1 MLKNAEQPLLNGIK
15 MLEPLKVRVAKDA
28 GFCFGVRDAIEKAQ
42 LVAREHGKVY
52 MLGDIVHNERVVAQL
67 ERENVIV
74 VDTLD
79 EVNDA
84 PVLFRAH
91 GTIPEIWEQAASKD
105 LTVVDATCP
114 LVHDIHNEIKKLH
127 AENRKLII
135 IGDHGHDE
143 VVAIQAQV
151 PQAIVISNIE
161 EAEKLARIKK
171 AGVVSQS
178 TQMIENVQ
186 AIIAILSMKI
196 FDLRFVN
203 TVCFPTRRNQG
214 QIQEMAPISDVMII
228 VGSFTSANTKRL
240 HEVSL
245 SLNPNSYMVED
256 AAQIKAEWFDNATS
270 VGVSAGASSP
280 DDLIEEVV
288 EHLNNLHVKT
298 LA

>member
-1 MLKNAEQPLLNGIK
+1 MPDHLKI
-15 MLEPLKVRVAKDA
+15 RVAKDA
-28 GFCFGVRDAIEKAQ
+28 GFCVGVRDAIEKARD
-42 LVAREHGKVY
+42 VAREHGKVY
-52 MLGDIVHNERVVAQL
+52 MLGDIVHNERVVNDLAH
-67 ERENVIV
+67 ENVKV
-74 VDTLD
+74 VDSLD
-79 EVNDA
+79 EVTDA

-91 GTIPEIWEQAASKD
+91 GTIPELWAEAGQKE
-105 LTVVDATCP
+105 LTIVDATCP
-114 LVHDIHNEIKKLH
+114 LVHEIHDKIKKLDR
-127 AENRKLII
+127 EGRKLII

-143 VVAIQAQV
+143 VVAIRAQV
-151 PQAIVISNIE
+151 PEAVIIATIA
-161 EAEKLARIKK
+161 EAEALPRMKK

-186 AIIAILSMKI
+186 EIIGILSMKI

-214 QIQEMAPISDVMII
+214 QIKEIAPISDVMVI

-245 SLNPNSYMVED
+245 SLNPRSYMVENAFD
-256 AAQIKAEWFDNATS
+256 IQESWFDMAES

-288 EHLNNLHVKT
+288 EHLNNLHVKSRV
-298 LA
+298 

>member
-1 MLKNAEQPLLNGIK
+1 MSDHLKI
-15 MLEPLKVRVAKDA
+15 RVAKDA
-28 GFCFGVRDAIEKAQ
+28 GFCFGVRDAIEKARE
-42 LVAREHGKVY
+42 VAQEHGKVY
-52 MLGDIVHNERVVAQL
+52 MLGDIVHNERVVKDLAQ
-67 ERENVIV
+67 ENVKV
-74 VDTLD
+74 VDSLA
-79 EVNDA
+79 EVKNA

-91 GTIPEIWEQAASKD
+91 GTIPELWVEAGRKD
-105 LTVVDATCP
+105 LTIVDATCP
-114 LVHDIHNEIKKLH
+114 LVHEIHDEIKKLDV
-127 AENRKLII
+127 EGRKLII

-143 VVAIQAQV
+143 VVAIRAQV
-151 PQAIVISNIE
+151 TEAIIIASIA
-161 EAEKLARIKK
+161 EAEALPRMKK

-186 AIIAILSMKI
+186 EIIGILSMKI

-214 QIQEMAPISDVMII
+214 QIKEIAPISDVMII

-245 SLNPNSYMVED
+245 SLNPRSYMVENAND
-256 AAQIKAEWFDNATS
+256 IQESWFDMAES

-288 EHLNNLHVKT
+288 EHLNNLHVKSRV
-298 LA
+298 

>member
-1 MLKNAEQPLLNGIK
+1 MPD
-15 MLEPLKVRVAKDA
+15 PLKIIVAKDA
-28 GFCFGVRDAIEKAQ
+28 GFCFGVRDAIEKARE
-42 LVAREHGKVY
+42 VAREHGKVY
-52 MLGDIVHNERVVAQL
+52 MLGDIVHNERVVKDLAK
-67 ERENVIV
+67 ENVRV
-74 VDTLD
+74 VDSLD
-79 EVNDA
+79 QVEDA

-91 GTIPEIWEQAASKD
+91 GTIPDIWAEAGKKD
-105 LTVVDATCP
+105 LTIVDATCP
-114 LVHDIHNEIKKLH
+114 LVHEIHDEIKKLH
-127 AENRKLII
+127 QEGRKLII

-151 PQAIVISNIE
+151 PQATVISSIG
-161 EAEKLARIKK
+161 EAEDLPRMKR

-186 AIIAILSMKI
+186 EIIGILSMKI

-214 QIQEMAPISDVMII
+214 QIKEIAPVVDVMVI

-245 SLNPNSYMVED
+245 SLNPRSYMVENAFD
-256 AAQIKAEWFDNATS
+256 IQESWFDMAES
-270 VGVSAGASSP
+270 VGISAGASSP

-288 EHLNNLHVKT
+288 EHLNNLHVKSRV
-298 LA
+298 

>member
-1 MLKNAEQPLLNGIK
+1 MSDHLKI
-15 MLEPLKVRVAKDA
+15 RVAKDA
-28 GFCFGVRDAIEKAQ
+28 GFCFGVRDAIEKARE
-42 LVAREHGKVY
+42 VAQEHGKVY
-52 MLGDIVHNERVVAQL
+52 MLGDIVHNERVVKDLAQ
-67 ERENVIV
+67 ENVKV
-74 VDTLD
+74 VDSLA
-79 EVNDA
+79 EVKNA

-91 GTIPEIWEQAASKD
+91 GTIPELWVEAGRKD
-105 LTVVDATCP
+105 LTIVDATCP
-114 LVHDIHNEIKKLH
+114 LVHEIHDEIKKLDV
-127 AENRKLII
+127 EGRKLII

-143 VVAIQAQV
+143 VVAIRAQV
-151 PQAIVISNIE
+151 TEAIIIASIA
-161 EAEKLARIKK
+161 EAEALPRMKK

-186 AIIAILSMKI
+186 EIIGILSMKI

-214 QIQEMAPISDVMII
+214 QIKEIAPISDVMII

-245 SLNPNSYMVED
+245 SLNPRSYMVENAND
-256 AAQIKAEWFDNATS
+256 IQESWFDMAES

-288 EHLNNLHVKT
+288 EHLNNLHVESHV
-298 LA
+298 

>member
-1 MLKNAEQPLLNGIK
+1 

-28 GFCFGVRDAIEKAQ
+28 GFCFGVRDAIEKARE
-42 LVAREHGKVY
+42 VAQQHGKVY
-52 MLGDIVHNERVVAQL
+52 MLGDIVHNERVVGQL
-67 ERENVIV
+67 EHENVMV
-74 VDTLD
+74 VNSLD
-79 EVNDA
+79 EVKDA

-91 GTIPEIWEQAASKD
+91 GTIPEIWEQAARKD
-105 LTVVDATCP
+105 LEVVDATCP
-114 LVHDIHNEIKKLH
+114 LVHEIHSEIKKLH
-127 AENRKLII
+127 DEDRKLII

-151 PQAIVISNIE
+151 PESIVVSNIE
-161 EAEKLARIKK
+161 EAENLARIKK

-214 QIQEMAPISDVMII
+214 QIKEIAPISDVMII

-245 SLNPNSYMVED
+245 GLNPKSFMVED
-256 AAQIKAEWFDNATS
+256 AADIKDEWFDNATS

-280 DDLIEEVV
+280 DDLIKEVV

-298 LA
+298 HA